1 MQSKRWSWMA
11 SCSFR
16 HVQSTS
22 NRTTDPAMGVCIE
35 ISPPQN
41 YHTEFNK
48 AFNPP
53 WQFHVNSWTWLQ
65 ACKFRT
71 MILDVWE
78 ECVFFKMLTLADTK
92 LWLEWNRTNSQNRIT
107 KTQESTA
114 RVKTCTRDIIRIRNH
129 ITTDLCHGDAVCSGR
144 LPPVC
149 TSVSRFESKWRSPWH
164 LRLRSR
170 SKPPRKRSCLPLLV
184 ALRASW
190 TFPENFKLN
199 NPASCHVSRRT
210 KLSHTFD
217 RGLQRPFDYRAWTER
232 RKPGRTH
239 TAVCHHDA

>member
-1 MQSKRWSWMA
+1 MA

-41 YHTEFNK
+41 YHTEFNE

-78 ECVFFKMLTLADTK
+78 EYVFFKMLTLADTK
-92 LWLEWNRTNSQNRIT
+92 LWL
-107 KTQESTA
+107 
-114 RVKTCTRDIIRIRNH
+114 
-129 ITTDLCHGDAVCSGR
+129 G
-144 LPPVC
+144 
-149 TSVSRFESKWRSPWH
+149 
-164 LRLRSR
+164 
-170 SKPPRKRSCLPLLV
+170 
-184 ALRASW
+184 
-190 TFPENFKLN
+190 
-199 NPASCHVSRRT
+199 
-210 KLSHTFD
+210 
-217 RGLQRPFDYRAWTER
+217 
-232 RKPGRTH
+232 
-239 TAVCHHDA
+239 